1 MNEEELKRR
10 SFANNKLNLS
20 VAEQLQK
27 KGLLYLFDDK
37 DDPDD
42 TKKITPEQ
50 ALQLFQTVYIE
61 TQKLNWKEKDV
72 TILQVYTKR
81 ETQDEHRASMENI
94 LKDTNGVGATFY
106 DLNDEHDNTRG
117 LWIIPTQ
124 KFDIL
129 EKQ

>member
-81 ETQDEHRASMENI
+81 ETQDEHRVSMENI